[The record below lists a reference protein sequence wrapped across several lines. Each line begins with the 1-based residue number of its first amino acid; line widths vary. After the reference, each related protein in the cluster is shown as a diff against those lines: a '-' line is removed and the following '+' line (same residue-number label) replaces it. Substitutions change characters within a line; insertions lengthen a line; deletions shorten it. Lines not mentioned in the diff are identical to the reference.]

1 MADGSTI
8 IRQRQCT
15 IRRQLDARGISLKAV
30 SFDSGIPYP
39 TLLSY
44 FPAEG
49 SREPAVMPCSAL
61 YCLVGAIPDDLLSLL
76 LPDGRVIVQV
86 PAEVDHDEAAGAM
99 QDFLIAKAASHH
111 PESEAGREIGPTED
125 RQLRAKLAL
134 VKAA

>member
-1 MADGSTI
+1 MTDATTI
-8 IRQRQCT
+8 IRQRQLA
-15 IRRQLDARGISLKAV
+15 IRRELDRRAVHLKAV

-49 SREPAVMPCSAL
+49 SRDPAVMPVSAL
-61 YCLVGAIPDDLLSLL
+61 YCLIGAVPDDLLSLL

-86 PAEVDHDEAAGAM
+86 PAEVDHDEAANAM

-125 RQLRAKLAL
+125 RALRSKLAL